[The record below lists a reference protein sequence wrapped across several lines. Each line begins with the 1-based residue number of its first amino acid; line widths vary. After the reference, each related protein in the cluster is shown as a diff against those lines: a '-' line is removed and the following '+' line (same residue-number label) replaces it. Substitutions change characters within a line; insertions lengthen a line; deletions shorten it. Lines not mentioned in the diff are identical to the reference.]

1 MAVITRIT
9 VQKKNKSRF
18 NIFLDRGHGE
28 EFGFG
33 VSEDV
38 LVAFA
43 ISKGQEI
50 DEAELKDIV
59 FEDEI
64 KVAFNLALNSLSYRM
79 RSVKEIKD
87 YLRKKETASEVI
99 EKVLERLEHHQYV
112 DDREFAKSFVRSRKR
127 TSTKGPG
134 AIYQELRQKGVAEG
148 EIVSALEEYPQEEQM
163 ETAAKFAAKQARQ
176 HRKKS
181 NTDMKRSIAQSLAG
195 KGFDREVIDL
205 ALNEGELEK
214 GDDEEWEA
222 LVLQAEKAHRRYN
235 KYEGWEYEQRMK
247 QYLYRK
253 GFPFLMIDQY
263 LAGREP

>member
-1 MAVITRIT
+1 MAVITRIA
-9 VQKKNKSRF
+9 VQKKNKGRF

-43 ISKGQEI
+43 LSKGQEI
-50 DEAELKDIV
+50 DEAELKKII

-64 KVAFNLALNSLSYRM
+64 KVAFNLALNYLSYRM

-87 YLRKKETASEVI
+87 YLRKKETVPEVI
-99 EKVLERLEHHQYV
+99 DKVLERLEHHQYI

-127 TSTKGPG
+127 SSTKGPG

-148 EIVSALEEYPQEEQM
+148 EIMLALEEYPPEEQAD
-163 ETAAKFAAKQARQ
+163 TAVKFAAKQSRQ

-181 NTDMKRSIAQSLAG
+181 NADMKRSIAQTLAG

-205 ALNEGELEK
+205 ALNEAELEK
-214 GDDEEWEA
+214 DDDEEWDA
-222 LVLQAEKAHRRYN
+222 LVIQAEKAHRKYS

-253 GFPFLMIDQY
+253 GFPFSLIDQY
-263 LAGREP
+263 LAGRE